1 MTSPKT
7 TINPQIIKE
16 MESLLIEQKTRLE
29 EDLEKFAKKDP
40 HVASEYETSYSEYGD
55 DVDENT
61 QEVTEYLANKPVEMQ
76 LEKELK
82 DVVKA
87 LASIKA
93 GNYGICKYCKQ
104 PIEEKRLRAR
114 PTSGACVSCKKTI
127 TQEL

>member
-40 HVASEYETSYSEYGD
+40 HVTDEYETSYSEYGD

-93 GNYGICKYCKQ
+93 GSYGICKYCKQ

>member
-1 MTSPKT
+1 MTSTKT
-7 TINPQIIKE
+7 TLDPQFIKE
-16 MESLLIEQKTRLE
+16 MEALLQEQKTKLVA
-29 EDLEKFAKKDP
+29 DLEKFAKKDP
-40 HVASEYETSYSEYGD
+40 HVNNEYETSYSEYGD

-61 QEVTEYLANKPVEMQ
+61 QEVTEYLANKPVELQ

-82 DVVKA
+82 DVDKA
-87 LASIKA
+87 LKSLKD
-93 GNYGICKYCKQ
+93 GTYGICKYCKQ

>member
-1 MTSPKT
+1 MKT
-7 TINPQIIKE
+7 TKITLDPKFLKE
-16 MESLLIEQKTRLE
+16 MDELLLTQRTKLVA
-29 EDLEKFAKKDP
+29 DLEKLAKKDP
-40 HVASEYETSYSEYGD
+40 HIADEYNTSYSEYGD

-61 QEVTEYLANKPVEMQ
+61 LEVTEYLANKPVEMQ

-82 DVVKA
+82 DVDKA
-87 LASIKA
+87 LKNLKA
-93 GNYGICKYCKQ
+93 GTYGICKYCKQ